1 MSYKLLAFCAIFLWL
16 VSEVNADSISLI
28 TLNTSYHYDRDGGY
42 NETHH
47 GQGIEYLSDHELA
60 YGYMRYINSFNKKS
74 DAIHIRKGWLLF
86 GLANGYED
94 ASKKVKLG
102 DDILLIVGAH
112 FDYAFYTDN
121 QQALRLRAL
130 ITPSVTA
137 GGLQYEVMI
146 K

>member
-1 MSYKLLAFCAIFLWL
+1 MNPKLLVFFALVLWL
-16 VSEVNADSISLI
+16 ASEANADSISLI
-28 TLNTSYHYDRDGGY
+28 TLNTSFHYDREAGY

-74 DAIHIRKGWLLF
+74 DAIHIRKGWLLI

-94 ASKKVKLG
+94 ASKKVKIG
-102 DDILLIVGAH
+102 DDILFIAGAH
-112 FDYAFYTDN
+112 FDYAIYEDY